1 LLQIAI
7 SKVGPK
13 MKRQKGR
20 ERGQKDRKTERKEE
34 RKRGLTVFHPYLSFG
49 EWEEV
54 FETEE

>member
-1 LLQIAI
+1 LSDFSILFFNIAADSNI
-7 SKVGPK
+7 QSWT
-13 MKRQKGR
+13 
-20 ERGQKDRKTERKEE
+20 KDEKTE

>member
-1 LLQIAI
+1 
-7 SKVGPK
+7 
-13 MKRQKGR
+13 MKRQR
-20 ERGQKDRKTERKEE
+20 ERQKDRKTERKEE